1 MKLFR
6 NVIIAATVL
15 ASISV
20 DAQDKTKNA
29 KTQAS
34 RRAFEQGQNPV
45 VEFKKRNKDVKSVH
59 WKQGNIIVIEKTD
72 GTVEKYSLDVA
83 TEKEKATSLYGEL
96 PIAPPPPPAP
106 QVAPPPPPPPVPA
119 PAETEVISTDEPVVA
134 PAPPEPVI
142 PPSPPIPA
150 KSKVV

>member
-6 NVIIAATVL
+6 NVIIAATLL

-29 KTQAS
+29 KTQAN

-72 GTVEKYSLDVA
+72 GSVEKYNLDVA

-96 PIAPPPPPAP
+96 PIAPPPPPPAP
-106 QVAPPPPPPPVPA
+106 LVAPPPPPVPA
-119 PAETEVISTDEPVVA
+119 PAKTEVISPDEPVVA
-134 PAPPEPVI
+134 PTPPEPVI
-142 PPSPPIPA
+142 PASPPIQA
-150 KSKVV
+150 KRKVV

>member
-29 KTQAS
+29 KTQVN

-72 GTVEKYSLDVA
+72 GSVEKYNLDVA

-96 PIAPPPPPAP
+96 PIAPPPPPPAP
-106 QVAPPPPPPPVPA
+106 LVAPRLHPQFLHLLRQ
-119 PAETEVISTDEPVVA
+119 
-134 PAPPEPVI
+134 
-142 PPSPPIPA
+142 
-150 KSKVV
+150 K